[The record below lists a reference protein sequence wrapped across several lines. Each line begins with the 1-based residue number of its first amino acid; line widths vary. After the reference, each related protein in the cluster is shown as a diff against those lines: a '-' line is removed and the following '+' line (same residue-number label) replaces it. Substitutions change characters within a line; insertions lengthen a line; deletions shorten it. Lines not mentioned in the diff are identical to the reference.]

1 MLATNS
7 PSAGVY
13 TVENDRSQRIKAA
26 STSIGAIVGPSNRG
40 PVMEPTLVF
49 DNEEFR
55 AKFGKKDPRIGFMHY
70 CAEAFLEESRLQVVR
85 VALDTKF
92 GGAFIATE
100 TNFAKPRALPTG
112 LDSPDLVTFQPND
125 ILFIHAVDPGEWN
138 NNLRIVWYP
147 DVNDPEGEA
156 FYIQVFEGASGI
168 ASEVWHCTTHE
179 KVNGNGQQMFVED
192 VINERSNLIRVRLNE
207 SHPAFSTNPEP
218 MLINAVGEVTLT
230 GGDNGLPFSLGEPRY
245 VAACLQAWELMADWE
260 QIDVNILINGGL
272 SIPSIQLKMDEIC
285 ARRQDCIAV
294 LDVPSNLQD
303 PVDAVEYRRNT
314 LNLNSSLSAMYA
326 PDIQV
331 RDTDNG
337 RDQFVPPSGHV
348 AARYAY
354 TDNNFAAWFAPGG
367 LTRGKMPS
375 AIGLRHNYKL
385 QHRNILTENQINSV
399 ISIEGNGINI
409 WNADT
414 LYGIKSA
421 LNDIGIRRMLCFLHA
436 SVRINNL
443 FAVFEP
449 NDSILRSRQR
459 TSIEALLDPI
469 LRGRGLY
476 WYQVICDE
484 RNNKPETI
492 DNGDLIVDVYL
503 DPVRY
508 AKRIHLSA
516 IIPRTGQIDFAE
528 NLLQNANG

>member
-13 TVENDRSQRIKAA
+13 TVENDRSQRIRAA
-26 STSIGAIVGPSNRG
+26 STSIGAIIGASNRG

-55 AKFGKKDPRIGFMHY
+55 KKFGKKDPKVGFMHY
-70 CAEAFLEESRLQVVR
+70 CAEAFLEESRLQVIR
-85 VALDTKF
+85 VALDTKY
-92 GGAFIATE
+92 GGTFITTD
-100 TNFAKPRALPTG
+100 TNFSKPRALPAG
-112 LDSPDLVTFQPND
+112 LDSPDLVNFDPND
-125 ILFIHAVDPGEWN
+125 ILFIHAADPGEWN
-138 NNLRIVWYP
+138 NDIRIVWYP
-147 DVNDPEGEA
+147 DVNDPEGQA
-156 FYIQVFEGASGI
+156 FYIQVYEGSTGI

-192 VINERSNLIRVRLNE
+192 VINEGSSLIRVRLNE
-207 SHPAFSTNPEP
+207 NHPAFANNPEP
-218 MLINAVGEVTLT
+218 NLINAVGESTLT

-245 VAACLQAWELMADWE
+245 VAACLQAWELFSDWE

-285 ARRQDCIAV
+285 MRRQDCIAV
-294 LDVPSNLQD
+294 LDVPSNKQD
-303 PVDAVEYRRNT
+303 PVEAVEYRRNT
-314 LNLNSSLSAMYA
+314 LNLNSSLSAMYT
-326 PDIQV
+326 PDIQI

-354 TDNNFAAWFAPGG
+354 TDNNFASWFAPGG

-385 QHRNILTENQINSV
+385 QHRNILTENQVNSV

-414 LYGIKSA
+414 LYAVKSA

-528 NLLQNANG
+528 QLINNANG